1 MKKNYPYLN
10 DMNFLTQIINSSN
23 LQYYVNVI
31 ILNWEEQPIKDL
43 QGRVTTANINIDG
56 KSSVRRTANISFI
69 IEQDDENAASLLVLN
84 KKIYLEIGYLN
95 ETNNYINFPIIWFP
109 LGLYIITSIS
119 FNNNL
124 SGGMTASLGLKD
136 KMCLLNGEC
145 GGMLPAAT
153 VFDNCEIHEEDGT
166 ILIKRP
172 TIDQIIMQL
181 VNHFGGE
188 QIGKI
193 IISDLDK
200 RIRQAITW
208 TGNVPIYVLNN
219 GSNNSYLYTVDEIDA
234 ITKIQS
240 GNYTNVQGS
249 PFEAGSNVGFILT
262 DFTYPG
268 DLIGNPG
275 DNITTILDKIKN
287 TLGNFEYFYDL
298 YGNFRFQEIKNYLNN
313 AQSKYILESL
323 QNGKLIPEY
332 LSAGQAY
339 LIQRT
344 NGKAVF
350 SFKENKN
357 LVISYSNTPKISSI
371 KNDFI
376 IWGIRKTASGQQ
388 LPIRY
393 HLAID
398 NKPKIGNTYRVFK
411 YVDLYDKDIERWY
424 KPLEYNSRNDFPL
437 TGTDGVFYYDITNNK
452 IYQWKKEN
460 NLSQY
465 VQINANIR
473 QITTNDWRTQLYFQG
488 ISAQPYGTDSNYY
501 YTELLAEWPKIYDIE
516 RGLFKEEFLKSGTGL
531 DFYLDFINPNTKQ
544 SQKICINNIG
554 RRSIVINKNE
564 DVNCVFQPYIP
575 DVILIHNDFY
585 NGTSIIE
592 TDMDNLRK
600 ECVSRGLN
608 YTQISDSIY
617 NFLIPTASL
626 NSGYE
631 EIRQTLHQYINFSE
645 NITLQTLPVYFLQ
658 PNTCIEVEDKNSFI
672 EGNYIINSLS
682 FSLDAS
688 SVLSINASKM
698 ISKI

>member
-10 DMNFLTQIINSSN
+10 DMHFLTQVINSSN
-23 LQYYVNVI
+23 LEYYVNVI
-31 ILNWEEQPIKDL
+31 MLNWDEQPIKDL
-43 QGRVTTANINIDG
+43 QGKVTTANINIDG
-56 KSSVRRTANISFI
+56 NSSVRRTANVSFI
-69 IEQDDENAASLLVLN
+69 VNEEDEDSTSLLTLN

-95 ETNNYINFPIIWFP
+95 EIDNDKYNTFPIIWFP
-109 LGLYIITSIS
+109 LGLYIITDIS
-119 FNNNL
+119 FSHNL
-124 SGGMTASLGLKD
+124 NGGVSVSLGLKD

-153 VFDNCEIHEEDGT
+153 VFDNCEVYSEDGT

-172 TIDQIIMQL
+172 TIDQIIMEL

-188 QIGKI
+188 QLGKI

-219 GSNNSYLYTVDEIDA
+219 GTNNSYLYTIDQA
-234 ITKIQS
+234 DAVAKIQS

-275 DNITTILDKIKN
+275 DTIVTILDKIKN

-323 QNGKLIPEY
+323 QHGQLVPQY
-332 LSAGQAY
+332 LSAGEAY

-357 LVISYSNTPKISSI
+357 LVISYSNTPKIGSI

-388 LPIRY
+388 FPIRY

-398 NKPKIGNTYRVFK
+398 NKPSIGRKYKVFK
-411 YVDLYDKDIERWY
+411 YVDLYDENIQRWY
-424 KPLEYNSRNDFPL
+424 KPLQYSSRSAFPEKGL
-437 TGTDGVFYYDITNNK
+437 DGVFYYDQSK
-452 IYQWKKEN
+452 IYQWKTVDG
-460 NLSQY
+460 LSQY
-465 VQINANIR
+465 IQIPANIT
-473 QITTNDWRTQLYFQG
+473 QITVKDWRTQLYFQG
-488 ISAQPYGTDSNYY
+488 VSAQPYGIDSNYY

-516 RGLFKEEFLKSGTGL
+516 NGHFKQEFLKSGTGL

-544 SQKICINNIG
+544 SQKICVNNIG

-575 DVILIHNDFY
+575 DVILIHNNF
-585 NGTSIIE
+585 TSGNSTIE
-592 TDMDNLRK
+592 TDMKKLRD
-600 ECVSRGLN
+600 ECNARGLN

-617 NFLIPTASL
+617 NFLVPTAGL

-631 EIRQTLHQYINFSE
+631 EVRQSLHQYINFSE

-658 PNTCIEVEDKNSFI
+658 PNTCIEVEDKDSFI

-682 FSLDAS
+682 FSLDVS
-688 SVLSINASKM
+688 STLSINASKI